1 METTEPALRLHQN
14 LARSGAAS
22 RLRDLAIRGSMGG
35 MGVNFADGTPM
46 WVDLGTS
53 DVAGAAVFYADLFG
67 WAFEDLGP
75 EAGGYGTFQKDGMQ
89 VAGVGPAP
97 DPTRGTSWAT
107 YFRGDPD
114 AVARRVAAAG
124 GQVIVAPMDVLDQ
137 GRMALFT
144 DPGGAF
150 FSVWQPDRDTAAEV
164 VNQHGSLTW
173 NELLT
178 PDAAAAR
185 AFYPPVLGVS
195 ERTVSM
201 GAGPEYTLL
210 EAGGRAVAGMMQIDP
225 SWGPLPT
232 GWDVYFAVDDCDLS
246 HARALELGGTSV
258 AEPRDTP
265 AGRFAALDDPQ
276 GGRFSIIS
284 NNPDFAV

>member
-1 METTEPALRLHQN
+1 MSELTTTQPA
-14 LARSGAAS
+14 
-22 RLRDLAIRGSMGG
+22 
-35 MGVNFADGTPM
+35 GTPT
-46 WVDLGTS
+46 WIDLGIPDLDRAMTFY
-53 DVAGAAVFYADLFG
+53 GALFG
-67 WAFEDLGP
+67 WEFD
-75 EAGGYGTFQKDGMQ
+75 
-89 VAGVGPAP
+89 VGPAEFGHY
-97 DPTRGTSWAT
+97 TQCLLRGRPVAAI
-107 YFRGDPD
+107 RPNPDPD
-114 AVARRVAAAG
+114 ATDFWWNVYFATDDCDAAAARARDAG
-124 GQVIVAPMDVLDQ
+124 GSIITGPMDVLDQ
-137 GRMALFT
+137 GRMAVFT

-178 PDAAAAR
+178 SDAAAAR

-201 GAGPEYTLL
+201 GEGTEYTVL
-210 EAGGRAVAGMMQIDP
+210 EAGGRAVAGMMQIDT

-246 HARALELGGTSV
+246 HARALELGGVSV

-284 NNPDFAV
+284 NNPDFMM